1 MGVGTAGAFVCMIAS
16 LQRIGAVRNAIL
28 GVIEPLMVAVLAA
41 IFLDEPVSASLAIGG
56 GLILVGGVIATLA
69 RGERIVEPDL

>member
-1 MGVGTAGAFVCMIAS
+1 MGVSTAGAFVCLIAS

-41 IFLDEPVSASLAIGG
+41 VFLSEPITVSVAVGG
-56 GLILVGGVIATLA
+56 ALILVAGVIATLV
-69 RGERIVEPDL
+69 RGERVVEPDL